1 MKKLTADEIQNNW
14 NTMIDVINAHIG
26 DDRRDNLLKFY
37 DDFQDRM
44 MFAPASGKAAFHN
57 AMPGGYVEHILHI
70 VSHSLEIKQ
79 LWEKNGAEI
88 NFTDEEL
95 VFAAL
100 HHDLGKVGDLEEDYY
115 IPQDSDWHRKNQGSI
130 FKHNPKLQYMS
141 VTDRAIYLLNHFG
154 IKMTEWEYIGL
165 RLTDGLYEEANKTY
179 LMSYN
184 PDWSLK
190 SNIAYILHQAD
201 MMATHIEFDLWNR
214 LDEETN
220 TKISDNIKKAVEP
233 KKEVIKE
240 NKNPNL
246 TKKSADLFEELFGD
260 K

>member
-1 MKKLTADEIQNNW
+1 MRQLSEEKILANW
-14 NTMIDVINAHIG
+14 NRLMKLIEDTFDEE
-26 DDRRDNLLKFY
+26 RKDNLLEMYKYFE
-37 DDFQDRM
+37 DRM
-44 MFAPASGKAAFHN
+44 SVAPASGKAAYH
-57 AMPGGYVEHILHI
+57 
-70 VSHSLEIKQ
+70 
-79 LWEKNGAEI
+79 
-88 NFTDEEL
+88 
-95 VFAAL
+95 
-100 HHDLGKVGDLEEDYY
+100 
-115 IPQDSDWHRKNQGSI
+115 
-130 FKHNPKLQYMS
+130 
-141 VTDRAIYLLNHFG
+141 LLNHFG

-220 TKISDNIKKAVEP
+220 TKISDNIKKPVEP